1 MSDSGNIFGK
11 PFRSWVT
18 KQIETRQESLGYK
31 DYDIDDLKYQNTKTP
46 WVRLASTVDINQFL
60 TDGTTESRIYQQL
73 LKNGLKPEN
82 FRGDIAAKNFILQ
95 GGAISLGQENEL
107 KTNSGLNTTNEYY
120 NGAYGW
126 GGLDERGYVPMP
138 GIVDASI
145 IYKSDGAFAEG
156 TINMKCFSRSQLILM
171 DVLYMRPGVN
181 LLLEFGWSTYLD
193 NEGNLQTYDTFL
205 SDALDFTLNKA
216 GIEVDEDENDCAI
229 KDGSPQATIL
239 GLIEKERKTRNG
251 NYEAMFGMITNFNWT
266 FNPDD
271 GSYTCQAKIIGHGD
285 VIQGLA
291 VNTSEPIA
299 EITATAGFGFGVGI
313 GMGFLP
319 PNTNEETPKTDR
331 DIPLDGNFGSNKL
344 STILISYYRKFK
356 NANLKEL
363 EEDKSKRLFT
373 DGMDSSLDAG
383 LDDMGFKNY
392 FRYNKGYLKY
402 AHQDFLLPNFA
413 TIEEPNNGKLIIKKG
428 VLGLFGTQSQY
439 EGGEFND
446 GNGDSIEV
454 YIKFSVLLAILQH
467 NFLLYDKDGKPYFYF
482 NMKFQNLKDDAN
494 YIANYP
500 GQFSAIPYECIVPY
514 QSIIP
519 SAGDFTVKN
528 TLLNRVATN
537 ASPDFLSDQGY
548 AGKLSEVL
556 LNISMLVNLAG
567 SPAMQNKEGKIS
579 ISSFLNAVLDK
590 INTTRGGIN
599 NFKIVTDSASSTIK
613 ILDNTPIRWK
623 TKFPPNSDGT
633 ELCVFNTFGVKNKIG
648 GSIVKSI
655 DIQSSISKDMADVI
669 ATNVGGGSNGYNVN
683 GTGLNKWSEGIT
695 DRIFPDLS
703 DAPGE
708 KEPDTKLKTQYNE
721 NILCIGKVS
730 SRFLNQYENFIFD
743 KNISKDLKVANDSY
757 VSLLSGI
764 MTSNNFINTPYF
776 LPFSYRMDLEGIS
789 GIRLYERFDLDNNVL
804 PTTYDNESLEMQISS
819 CDHTVSST
827 TWLTKIVAI
836 PQPSTQDADFE
847 EAGELDNFLSFDNT
861 AFKEIKGLTL
871 EDTDL
876 FTITSQ
882 YPILQIFKDEVT
894 EKRQVYLHHTV
905 SSQNIENV
913 LFDWSSRTDTVST
926 QYITNNLG
934 ESEQVFPDENW
945 ANQLGISGNLF
956 KAAGLQ
962 YQNLNKTALGIEL
975 CSYGKVTK
983 EGDKYFTT
991 YGNEIPASDVA
1002 QPVNRF
1008 GKPTTYRGCQ
1018 YFEKYNNTQINNV
1031 KSIMQG
1037 WISKYDIKF
1046 AYSYFELFPPSSG
1059 VSFKALS
1066 GEKGVFTHNSVRTD
1080 KEDVY
1085 PQKELI
1091 DMLKSIS
1098 TELSDEDKVL
1108 SYNDLYQGFGEAM
1121 TDASALT
1128 KCKRDVYQ
1136 QIIKDALGT
1145 EKAKNYRGAI
1155 PKLKVAEPDPIFA
1168 AAPVGSR
1175 YTRECTA
1182 FFTVEKNVYQGTIV
1196 NVDFTYSGD
1205 YSTSTGNSDF
1215 NITTING
1222 QAQ

>member
-1 MSDSGNIFGK
+1 MK
-11 PFRSWVT
+11 
-18 KQIETRQESLGYK
+18 
-31 DYDIDDLKYQNTKTP
+31 
-46 WVRLASTVDINQFL
+46 FL
-60 TDGTTESRIYQQL
+60 TDGTTESRVYQQL
-73 LKNGLKPEN
+73 LKNGLNPDN
-82 FRGDIAAKNFILQ
+82 FRGDTAAKNFILQ
-95 GGAISLGQENEL
+95 GGAISLGEENEL
-107 KTNSGLNTTNEYY
+107 ITNSGLNTTNEYY

-239 GLIEKERKTRNG
+239 GLIEKERETRNG

-271 GSYTCQAKIIGHGD
+271 GSYNCQAKIIGHGD

-291 VNTSEPIA
+291 INTSEPIE
-299 EITATAGFGFGVGI
+299 EITALSNAEAFGTAARSALNFDG
-313 GMGFLP
+313 P
-319 PNTNEETPKTDR
+319 TNFETQETDR
-331 DIPLDGNFGSNKL
+331 DIPLEDNFTSNKL

-356 NANLKEL
+356 NANLKQL
-363 EEDKSKRLFT
+363 ETGEGIFDKT
-373 DGMDSSLDAG
+373 SSDEGEGALG
-383 LDDMGFKNY
+383 LKNY
-392 FRYNKGYLKY
+392 FRYEKDYLKY
-402 AHQDFLLPNFA
+402 ANQDFLLPNFA
-413 TIEEPNNGKLIIKKG
+413 SIEEPNNSNLSIKKG
-428 VLGLFGTQSQY
+428 VLGLFGTRSKY
-439 EGGEFND
+439 NKKGKATD
-446 GNGDSIEV
+446 GLGDSIEV

-467 NFLLYDKDGKPYFYF
+467 NFLLYGKDGKPYFYF

-500 GQFSAIPYECIVPY
+500 GQFSAVPFECIVPY
-514 QSIIP
+514 QSITP
-519 SAGDFTVKN
+519 SAGDFKIKQ
-528 TLLNRVATN
+528 TLLNKVATST
-537 ASPDFLSDQGY
+537 SPTFLSDQGY

-556 LNISMLVNLAG
+556 LNIGMLTNLAG
-567 SPAMQNKEGKIS
+567 SSTMQDKDGKIKL
-579 ISSFLNAVLDK
+579 SSFLNAVLDV
-590 INTTRGGIN
+590 INNTRGGIN
-599 NFKIVTDSASSTIK
+599 NFKIVTDSATSTIK
-613 ILDNTPIRWK
+613 IIDNTPIRWK
-623 TKFPPNSDGT
+623 TEFPPNSDGT
-633 ELCVFNTFGVKNKIG
+633 EMCVFNTFGVKNKIG

-669 ATNVGGGSNGYNVN
+669 AINVGGGSNGYNVN

-721 NILCIGKVS
+721 NILCIGKTS
-730 SRFLNQYENFIFD
+730 SRFLNQYDNFIFT
-743 KNISKDLKVANDSY
+743 KKLAETMRTANDTY

-764 MTSNNFINTPYF
+764 MTSNNLINSPYF

-804 PTTYDNESLEMQISS
+804 PATYDNESLEMQISS

-827 TWLTKIVAI
+827 TWLTKVVAI

-847 EAGELDNFLSFDNT
+847 EAGELAAGGSYMD
-861 AFKEIKGLTL
+861 AYKEIKGLTL
-871 EDTDL
+871 EDTNL

-882 YPILQIFKDEVT
+882 YPILQIFKEEVT
-894 EKRQVYLHHTV
+894 NKRQIYLHHTV
-905 SSQNIENV
+905 SSQNIESV

-945 ANQLGISGNLF
+945 ANQLGISGDIFTAVKL
-956 KAAGLQ
+956 K

-1002 QPVNRF
+1002 QPINRF
-1008 GKPTTYRGCQ
+1008 GNPTTYRGCQ
-1018 YFEKYNNTQINNV
+1018 YFEKYNDTQINNV

-1037 WISKYDIKF
+1037 WMSKYDIKF
-1046 AYSYFELFPPSSG
+1046 AYNYFELFPPSSG

-1108 SYNDLYQGFGEAM
+1108 SQEGVYEGLGEGVNDNA
-1121 TDASALT
+1121 ALR

-1136 QIIKDALGT
+1136 QVIIDALGET
-1145 EKAKNYRGAI
+1145 KASNYRGAV
-1155 PKLKVAEPDPIFA
+1155 PKIELTEPDPIFA
-1168 AAPVGSR
+1168 LNSTNR
-1175 YTRECTA
+1175 KECLASFKVIKNTYEG
-1182 FFTVEKNVYQGTIV
+1182 TVV
-1196 NVDFTYSGD
+1196 NTNFTYNGD
-1205 YSTSTGNSDF
+1205 YVTSTGSSTFNSF
-1215 NITTING
+1215 NING